1 MDAIFQKI
9 IDNNF
14 ADLEGLTVHTSIRIP
29 GHIINEIVEAALQ
42 GNKNIDS
49 CLVSIGE
56 QNLVSVNLKTPLWPW
71 PINLKLR
78 LEESVDLTNSPK
90 INATLENNVLLGKLG
105 AFFKALP
112 EWININGDQVAVD
125 VGSFLQTPEQ
135 KNFLDLIESIEIRT
149 EMGRAI
155 FDVKIKVDEEGG

>member
-14 ADLEGLTVHTSIRIP
+14 ADLEGLTVHASIPIP
-29 GHIINEIVEAALQ
+29 GQIINEIIEAALQ

-56 QNLVSVNLKTPLWPW
+56 QNLVSVNLKTPLWLW

-78 LEESVDLTNSPK
+78 LEESMDLTISPK
-90 INATLENNVLLGKLG
+90 INASLENNVLLGKLA

-112 EWININGDQVAVD
+112 DWVNINGDQVVVD
-125 VGSFLQTPEQ
+125 IGSFLQTPGQ
-135 KNFLDLIESIEIRT
+135 KNFLDLIKSIEIRT
-149 EMGRAI
+149 EEGRAI
-155 FDVKIKVDEEGG
+155 FDAKIKVDEVGG

>member
-1 MDAIFQKI
+1 MDAIFQRI
-9 IDNNF
+9 VENNF
-14 ADLEGLTVHTSIRIP
+14 ADLEGLTVHASVP
-29 GHIINEIVEAALQ
+29 VPQHIINEIVGAALQ

-56 QNLVSVNLKTPLWPW
+56 QNLVSVKLKTPLWPW

-78 LEESVDLTNSPK
+78 LEKSVDLAGSPK
-90 INATLENNVLLGKLG
+90 IRASLENNVLLGKLG

-112 EWININGDQVAVD
+112 DWVNINGNQVMID

-135 KNFLDLIESIEIRT
+135 KQILDLIKSIEIRT
-149 EMGRAI
+149 EEGRAI
-155 FDVKIKVDEEGG
+155 FDVKLKVDEEGG